1 MKTFI
6 LFLSLFV
13 SASLFAQNYEHFD
26 VNDTENLLFLKLKAS
41 DSPAPRKINPDM
53 RARDFRTVDNV
64 ACMQKIAS
72 IFQKHFVGLTD
83 DELAALKPV
92 EYVLQF
98 DKDLKVWNF
107 GMHFPKQSSP
117 VVLKYEANCYHFG
130 KELIGF
136 DLSPYIIPT
145 NPNLFAGSDYHFQ
158 LFMPMRYLPNE

>member
-13 SASLFAQNYEHFD
+13 SASLFAQNYEHFE

-53 RARDFRTVDNV
+53 RARAFRTVDNV
-64 ACMQKIAS
+64 TCMQKIAS

-136 DLSPYIIPT
+136 DLSPYIIST

-158 LFMPMRYLPNE
+158 LFMPMRYLPKE